1 MAGETKELRV
11 DMPTHILSALDALA
25 LVEDLDRSKYVV
37 AELTKLVKRE
47 IHKSNLLQSML
58 RGNPLLS
65 E

>member
-11 DMPTHILSALDALA
+11 DMPANVLSALDALA
-25 LVEDLDRSKYVV
+25 LLEDLDRSKYVV
-37 AELTKLVKRE
+37 AQLTKLVRHE

>member
-1 MAGETKELRV
+1 MSDTKELRV

-25 LVEDLDRSKYVV
+25 LTQDLDRSKYVTQKLT
-37 AELTKLVKRE
+37 ELVRHE